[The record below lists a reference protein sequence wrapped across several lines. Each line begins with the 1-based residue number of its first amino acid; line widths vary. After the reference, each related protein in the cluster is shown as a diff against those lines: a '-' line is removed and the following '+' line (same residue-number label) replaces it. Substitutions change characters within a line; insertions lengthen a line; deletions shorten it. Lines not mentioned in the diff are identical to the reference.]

1 MWFHQKDL
9 IRHTPI
15 ILNNLHGYVL
25 PHASTK
31 YTGHIMSH
39 TLRFRPSK
47 KVNYI
52 VIIYYPI
59 KAAFHPLPL

>member
-52 VIIYYPI
+52 VQI
-59 KAAFHPLPL
+59 H